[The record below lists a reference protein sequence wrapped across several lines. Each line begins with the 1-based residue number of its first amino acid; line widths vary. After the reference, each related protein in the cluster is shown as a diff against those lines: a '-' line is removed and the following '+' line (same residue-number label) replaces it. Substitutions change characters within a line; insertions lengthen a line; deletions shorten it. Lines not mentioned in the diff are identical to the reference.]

1 MGDLFASIL
10 VGVAVGGYYG
20 LIGVGLSLVFG
31 AMDVVNLAHGETVV
45 IGALVTYAV
54 ASAGWP
60 LPAAMAAGALAAVVT
75 GLATYALLIPVR
87 KEPPLTG
94 LVLTFG
100 VATILVNAMLQIWTA
115 DDVTLTIPMLIHSV
129 GIGQF
134 SLARG
139 QLLVVVVALAAIILL
154 HQILRHTRLGWSIR
168 AVAQNRDAATT
179 VGISPIVVDGI
190 AFALSALLAGIAGAF
205 LVTVQGVSPVVSSL
219 ITIKAF
225 VVVVL
230 AGVGSTWGVV
240 AAALVL
246 GIAESVTSSYFDPTL
261 APLVAFG
268 LFLAVLLL
276 RPPKE
281 RKV

>member
-115 DDVTLTIPMLIHSV
+115 DDVTLTIPMLIYSV

-246 GIAESVTSSYFDPTL
+246 GIAELVTSSYFDPTL